1 MLQFVENLSDRA
13 AADAVRG
20 RLDWKYLLGLELTDP
35 GFDHTVLSEFRA
47 RLTTGQAE
55 QRLLDTLLVQ
65 LQEMGLLKARG
76 RQRTDSTHILAA
88 VRTLNRL
95 ERVGETLRAALN
107 AVASVVPDWL
117 CTIAPSAWYER
128 YGHRIENYRLPPGKE
143 ARDGL
148 AAEIGSDG
156 HVLLDAIDAAPA
168 QAWLNNLPA
177 IQTLRQVWEQQYCL
191 RDGALAWRPGH
202 ELSALAERIESPYD
216 PQARY
221 STKRSVDWVGYK
233 VHFTE
238 TCDPGTAH
246 VIVNVETTVASVPDA
261 HLLTTV
267 HASLV
272 RRELLPAEHLVDMGY
287 TSPRVLVESARRD
300 GVRIVGPIAEDTS
313 WQARADN
320 GFAKADFHID
330 WDAQIVACPAG
341 HQSSAWVP
349 KTGVPGIVAEA
360 RFSPQDCVPCPHRED
375 CTKSKKA
382 FRVIPLQPQDQYE
395 ALQNARLAQT
405 TEPFRDAY
413 AARAGVESTHEQAV
427 RRCGL
432 RRCRYIGLAKT
443 RLQHVVTA
451 VAVNLIRIGDW
462 LTGTPLAPTRRSR
475 FVALQAAA

>member
-1 MLQFVENLSDRA
+1 MSLQSAPAFEIPEETRRVACAAFPRGVFCLTIADAVGPLYTDARFADLFPRRGQPAEAPGRLAWVTVLQFVENLCDRA

-65 LQEMGLLKARG
+65 LQELGLLKARG
-76 RQRTDSTHILAA
+76 RQRTDSTPILAA

-107 AVASVVPDWL
+107 ALASVVPDWL
-117 CTIAPSAWYER
+117 C
-128 YGHRIENYRLPPGKE
+128 
-143 ARDGL
+143 
-148 AAEIGSDG
+148 
-156 HVLLDAIDAAPA
+156 
-168 QAWLNNLPA
+168 
-177 IQTLRQVWEQQYCL
+177 
-191 RDGALAWRPGH
+191 DGALVWRSGH

-238 TCDPGTAH
+238 TCDPETAH

-313 WQARADN
+313 WQARADH
-320 GFAKADFHID
+320 GFAKADFRID

-341 HQSSAWVP
+341 HQSHAWVP

-375 CTKSKKA
+375 CTKSKKTC
-382 FRVIPLQPQDQYE
+382 RVIPLQPQDQYE
-395 ALQNARLAQT
+395 ALQSARLAQT

-427 RRCGL
+427 RRCGR

-475 FVALQAAA
+475 FSALQAAA